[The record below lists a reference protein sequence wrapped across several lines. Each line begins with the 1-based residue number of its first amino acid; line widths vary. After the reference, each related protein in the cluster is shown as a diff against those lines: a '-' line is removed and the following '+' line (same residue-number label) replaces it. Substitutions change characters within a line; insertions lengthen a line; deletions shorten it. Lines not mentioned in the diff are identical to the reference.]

1 MRVAAVLILI
11 VAGIVVGGATV
22 VGAPI
27 FALPVL
33 AVLLAGWATVAI
45 GRRALGR
52 ERPREPIRFTAED
65 RATMV
70 PSPSPAQR
78 AANRRRSAQDARSQ
92 RG

>member
-1 MRVAAVLILI
+1 MPAAVIALI
-11 VAGIVVGGATV
+11 VAGIVVGGAAV
-22 VGAPI
+22 LGAPI

-33 AVLLAGWATVAI
+33 AVLLAGWATVAV

-52 ERPREPIRFTAED
+52 ERTREPIRFTAED

-70 PSPSPAQR
+70 PSPTPAQR
-78 AANRRRSAQDARSQ
+78 AENRRRSAEHARSE